1 MEKSYSIEVKAL
13 LTLDNFLDAP
23 QSVLRDNCI
32 LVTHIDYSCEFR
44 RNDSNAV
51 YGAVDPVI
59 MNFSIRI
66 GSEKKAEPFYRY
78 LVENG
83 HNIFTFLYNTTFD
96 KNDRIDTFYDGM
108 IVDAFVVKVEQDYTT
123 QRTGRDSDEQIMLRV
138 KLLVRSITY
147 LGKDKNFT
155 SSFIQ

>member
-1 MEKSYSIEVKAL
+1 M
-13 LTLDNFLDAP
+13 
-23 QSVLRDNCI
+23 
-32 LVTHIDYSCEFR
+32 
-44 RNDSNAV
+44 
-51 YGAVDPVI
+51 
-59 MNFSIRI
+59 M
-66 GSEKKAEPFYRY
+66 AEHFYRY
-78 LVENG
+78 LVETVK
-83 HNIFTFLYNTTFD
+83 NIFTLPNNPTSP
-96 KNDRIDTFYDGM
+96 KHDRIDTFYDGM